1 MSNIASIIA
10 NAANDSDTAF
20 ASKMS
25 SLTRLNDAEIQELLN
40 QGISKNDLS
49 QLLQELQD
57 ASRSNEAKAAAIK
70 NIRGG
75 VETLITIAAK
85 FI

>member
-10 NAANDSDTAF
+10 QSAHDSDATF
-20 ASKMS
+20 AGKMS
-25 SLTRLNDAEIQELLN
+25 SLTRLNDTEIQELLD
-40 QGISKNDLS
+40 QGISKSDLS
-49 QLLQELQD
+49 HLLQELQD

>member
-49 QLLQELQD
+49 NLLQELQD

>member
-25 SLTRLNDAEIQELLN
+25 SLTRLNDAEIQDLLN

>member
-57 ASRSNEAKAAAIK
+57 ASRSNEAKAAAIR